1 MRKWSIAIVLSLIG
15 LTLCY
20 CTFVS
25 ARDAFRSD
33 LALPESSGK
42 AADYRLV
49 LITQELE
56 TTFWDQVG
64 QGALEQAE
72 REGVS
77 LKVWGSYGSNHE
89 DFLRQIEL
97 AIQSKVDGIIVQGLD
112 TEEFKQ
118 LTKVKAAFYGIPII
132 TVANDV
138 PMAES
143 LRRTYIGSDQFVA
156 GKRIAEQLVADMG
169 DIGEVVLMG
178 DSNQEYYQEQRL
190 SGIRYVLASYPQIET
205 VYAETPATRERV
217 FATTQDILNR
227 WPGTDAFIAVNANIT
242 GAMLQEI
249 GRRTQVYPLFIY
261 TFDDGPDSWLL
272 LEQGK
277 LDGLIV
283 QAPEKMGR
291 MAVEKIVGWLNGEIV
306 PLDMK
311 GYFTEIELLKA
322 ADQR

>member
-1 MRKWSIAIVLSLIG
+1 MLSLIG
-15 LTLCY
+15 VLLCY
-20 CTFVS
+20 YTFVS

-33 LALPESSGK
+33 LAIPESSGQE
-42 AADYRLV
+42 AAYRLV

-56 TTFWDQVG
+56 TAFWDQVSK
-64 QGALEQAE
+64 GAEEQAE
-72 REGVS
+72 KEGVS
-77 LKVWGSYGSNHE
+77 LKVWGSYGSNQE

-143 LRRTYIGSDQFVA
+143 LRRTYIGSDQFKA
-156 GKRIAEQLVADMG
+156 GKLIAEQLIEDMG
-169 DIGEVVLMG
+169 ASGEVVLMG
-178 DSNQEYYQEQRL
+178 DSNHEYYQEQRL
-190 SGIRYVLASYPQIET
+190 SGIRYVLESYPHIET

-217 FATTQDILNR
+217 FATTQDVLNR
-227 WPGTDAFIAVNANIT
+227 RPGADAFITVNAHIT

-249 GRRTQVYPLFIY
+249 GRRAQVDPFFIY

-272 LEQGK
+272 FEQGK
-277 LDGLIV
+277 LDGMIV

-306 PLDMK
+306 PLEMN
-311 GYFTEIELLKA
+311 GYFTEMELLKA
-322 ADQR
+322 EDAR